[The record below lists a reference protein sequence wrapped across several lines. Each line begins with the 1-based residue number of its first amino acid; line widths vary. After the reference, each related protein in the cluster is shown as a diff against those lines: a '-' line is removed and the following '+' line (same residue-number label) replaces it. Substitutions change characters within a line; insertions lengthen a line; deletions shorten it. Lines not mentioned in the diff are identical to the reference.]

1 MTISFPLS
9 LPSTRAPAQI
19 QWRRNVKVGSVESPF
34 SFVPQTFVWAGADRW
49 EAMLSWGEMGQA
61 DADDVEAFLL
71 ALNGAEG
78 SFLLGDPLR
87 TVPRGTWA
95 GQSPL
100 VNGASQTGKTLAI
113 DGLTPTTTTG
123 KAGDYFQLGSGA
135 TSRLH
140 RLTAPF
146 TANGAG
152 QATLDIWPS
161 QRGSPADN
169 APLTLS
175 SAKGLFMLASS
186 LHGWSQQDVRD
197 MGIALDA
204 IEDLRGL

>member
-9 LPSTRAPAQI
+9 LPTTRAPMHIDWQR
-19 QWRRNVKVGSVESPF
+19 QSNVGSAESPF
-34 SFVPQTFVWAGADRW
+34 TLTQQTYVWPADRW
-49 EAMLSWGEMGQA
+49 LASLAWGTMGAA
-61 DADDVEAFLL
+61 DANEVEAFLL
-71 ALNGAEG
+71 ALNGMEG

-87 TVPRGTWA
+87 TTPLGTWA

-100 VNGASQTGKTLAI
+100 VNGASQSGRTLAI

-123 KAGDYFQLGSGA
+123 KAGDWFQLGSGS

-146 TANGAG
+146 TANGSG

-161 QRGSPADN
+161 LRGSPADN
-169 APLTLS
+169 SAVTLS
-175 SAKGLFMLASS
+175 AAKGLFMLATNLS
-186 LHGWSQQDVRD
+186 GWSQEDVRD
-197 MGIALDA
+197 FGITLPCV
-204 IEDLRGL
+204 EDLRGL